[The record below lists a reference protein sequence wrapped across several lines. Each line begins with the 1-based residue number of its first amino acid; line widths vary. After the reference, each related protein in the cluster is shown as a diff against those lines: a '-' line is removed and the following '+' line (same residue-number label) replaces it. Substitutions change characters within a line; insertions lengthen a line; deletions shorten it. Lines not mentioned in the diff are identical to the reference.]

1 MTPEKMLDALNEL
14 DSRFLREAREEK
26 AGRSHMKGRRFTALI
41 AAVIALMAM
50 TVTAFASEAVAGWF
64 RQFFAGKAPE
74 ELTPGQIAFIEEN
87 EQIIA
92 ETKEEN
98 GWMVELRSAISDGTK
113 AYFIIGVT
121 APEGTNLVQ
130 RVDDDGSIKDWFGP
144 GNSFVGLGDVISIS
158 IPEASLEGNY
168 YYQGSYCWRDDG
180 DGLTNTMNMVYELGV
195 GRWKPGEDCSLKEP
209 FGADVDFNIH
219 IENIVREYDDEE
231 YYQELMNG
239 KYAGQTDVMFTH
251 EETQRL
257 KQVEVLVEG
266 AWNFTVNF
274 GKSEAG
280 VELLS
285 HPITVN
291 AWVWDEGDPNDMF
304 DGKRIN
310 QNVTIKSF
318 ILNPLSALI
327 ECEEPNASFEDMYA
341 VLKDGTKILL
351 NHNGVTVDAQ
361 SPIAIEE
368 VDHILLAD
376 GTKIPMPE

>member
-1 MTPEKMLDALNEL
+1 M
-14 DSRFLREAREEK
+14 
-26 AGRSHMKGRRFTALI
+26 
-41 AAVIALMAM
+41 
-50 TVTAFASEAVAGWF
+50 
-64 RQFFAGKAPE
+64 
-74 ELTPGQIAFIEEN
+74 
-87 EQIIA
+87 
-92 ETKEEN
+92 
-98 GWMVELRSAISDGTK
+98 
-113 AYFIIGVT
+113 
-121 APEGTNLVQ
+121 
-130 RVDDDGSIKDWFGP
+130 
-144 GNSFVGLGDVISIS
+144 
-158 IPEASLEGNY
+158 
-168 YYQGSYCWRDDG
+168 
-180 DGLTNTMNMVYELGV
+180 
-195 GRWKPGEDCSLKEP
+195 
-209 FGADVDFNIH
+209 DFNIH

-257 KQVEVLVEG
+257 KQVEILVEG
-266 AWNFTVNF
+266 AWDFTVNF